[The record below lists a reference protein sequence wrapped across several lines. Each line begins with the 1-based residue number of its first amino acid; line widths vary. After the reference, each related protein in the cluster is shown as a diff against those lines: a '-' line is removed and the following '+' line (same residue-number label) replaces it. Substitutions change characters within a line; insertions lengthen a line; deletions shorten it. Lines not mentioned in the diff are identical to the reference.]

1 MTKICKSSFIVLVLL
16 INHFSIFAQ
25 TKSEMFFEIGNYLSI
40 SGDFKNAIISY
51 DSAIVLNSKYK
62 EEYYFRGMAY
72 QELEELNIAIGD
84 FNKAIEL
91 DSDYLDVYISNAIC
105 KNKIKDYKGALIDY
119 SNAIRLDSSNAE
131 SYQASGLI
139 KAILYD
145 DSGACLG
152 FKKAKSLYSSND
164 IDELI
169 RKYCK

>member
-1 MTKICKSSFIVLVLL
+1 
-16 INHFSIFAQ
+16 
-25 TKSEMFFEIGNYLSI
+25 
-40 SGDFKNAIISY
+40 
-51 DSAIVLNSKYK
+51 
-62 EEYYFRGMAY
+62 MAY
-72 QELEELNIAIGD
+72 QELEEFNLAIGD

-119 SNAIRLDSSNAE
+119 SNAE
-131 SYQASGLI
+131 SCQASGLI